1 LFTLGLIV
9 VASLRT
15 VGHYVLENIKVKS
28 GNGINPKM
36 YKGILFVFKDEL
48 SSVLG
53 NRKKDVQDFL
63 DQFEKQLTLHTFNG
77 KEYYRADNLRQ
88 TINATE

>member
-53 NRKKDVQDFL
+53 NRKLYIRSMAKSII
-63 DQFEKQLTLHTFNG
+63 G
-77 KEYYRADNLRQ
+77 P
-88 TINATE
+88 II